1 MNEINFPFPKVN
13 RPKKTGDAENDTR
26 LNEVF
31 DRLEGYL
38 KNIKPFIF
46 TDIKLIYDQNDDR
59 VILSR
64 IQQNLSNVLL
74 RSLYI
79 RNGIVDSI
87 NSRNTVALFSN
98 LKSFIEVP
106 AMLAHLLSIIDNK
119 DLKTESVK
127 DSLSSMALGNRGS
140 GSLRVGHLEA
150 VNVTTMFKK
159 LDNFINKLGGKKSDT
174 DNTSIMSDFYDLVCN
189 SSHPNYD
196 AHDIIATF
204 EPDKEQWR
212 GFLPDELKYNFVFE
226 SARYTPPIVLAIV
239 MTETLAN
246 TIFNSAMVDY
256 FKKLD
261 NTLYFEQTK

>member
-1 MNEINFPFPKVN
+1 MNETSFPFPKIN
-13 RPKKTGDAENDTR
+13 RPKKTGDEEIDAR
-26 LNEVF
+26 LNDVF

-46 TDIKLIYDQNDDR
+46 TDIKLIYDQNDDCI
-59 VILSR
+59 ILSR

-119 DLKTESVK
+119 DLKIEFVK
-127 DSLSSMALGNRGS
+127 DSLSSMALGNRGN
-140 GSLRVGHLEA
+140 GSLRVGHLDA
-150 VNVTTMFKK
+150 VNVITMFKK
-159 LDNFINKLGGKKSDT
+159 LDNFINKLRSEKSDT
-174 DNTSIMSDFYDLVCN
+174 YNNSIMSDFYDLVCN

-212 GFLPDELKYNFVFE
+212 GLSPEDLKYNFVFE
-226 SARYTPPIVLAIV
+226 SARYTPPIILAIA
-239 MTETLAN
+239 MTEALADI
-246 TIFNSAMVDY
+246 IFNCDMVNC

-261 NTLYFEQTK
+261 SPLYFE